1 MIAERGAAAV
11 VAARPTGAA
20 PRRVVALVN
29 PAAGTAERLSPEGFS
44 EELAAAFAAS
54 GVAIQVEL
62 VPGDRLRQAAER
74 AAERASRGEIE
85 GVVVGGGDGS
95 IHTVAGVLAGTGIP
109 LGVLPLGTL
118 NHFAKDLGI
127 PTDVEGAVAAIAK
140 GDLRAVD
147 VAEVNG
153 LVFVNNS
160 SIGIYPSMVLDRER
174 RRRLEGRAK
183 WVAMVLAALRTL
195 RHFPLRRLA
204 ICAAGWTEPCRT
216 PCVFV
221 GNNEYELARKSFG
234 TRERLDRGELWLC
247 VAKPQSRLSLL
258 WLAFRAGIG
267 LLRQSRD
274 LRTFNVDAAEIVSRR
289 KRLLVALDGEVEF
302 LRAPLRYR
310 TRPGALRVF
319 VPAQEEANP
328 SRTGEAGSAK
338 PAG

>member
-1 MIAERGAAAV
+1 MIMDRRAV
-11 VAARPTGAA
+11 DVLAARPTGAA
-20 PRRVVALVN
+20 TLRVVALVN
-29 PAAGTAERLSPEGFS
+29 PAAGTAERLAPESFR
-44 EELAAAFAAS
+44 EELASAFAAS
-54 GVAIQVEL
+54 GVVSEVEL

-74 AAERASRGEIE
+74 AAERALRGEID

-95 IHTVAGVLAGTGIP
+95 IHTVAGVLAGSGIP

-127 PTDVEGAVAAIAK
+127 PTDVAGAIAVIAT
-140 GDLRAVD
+140 GEARAVD

-160 SIGIYPSMVLDRER
+160 SIGVYPYMVLDRER

-183 WVAMVLAALRTL
+183 WVAMIFAALRTL
-195 RHFPLRRLA
+195 QHFPLHRLA
-204 ICAAGWTEPCRT
+204 ICAADWTEPCRT

-221 GNNEYELARKSFG
+221 GNNEYGLARKSFG
-234 TRERLDRGELWLC
+234 TRERLDRGELWLW

-289 KRLLVALDGEVEF
+289 KRLLVAVDGEVET
-302 LRAPLRYR
+302 LRAPLHYR

-319 VPAQEEANP
+319 VPVQEEANP
-328 SRTGEAGSAK
+328 SRAGEVGSK
-338 PAG
+338 PTD